1 MTESISSPSFPL
13 LLSFSPP
20 PPPLPPLPPFLP
32 LLLPLPPLPLSLPL
46 LLPLPPLPPLSPS
59 PPSLPW
65 SRAALAIVYAHG
77 LGLFYE
83 IFINK

>member
-20 PPPLPPLPPFLP
+20 PPPLPPLPPF
-32 LLLPLPPLPLSLPL
+32 LPL